1 MSNRCSLLMPGF
13 LLPIP
18 RTAQSIATNQ
28 DRLQTA
34 PRAPNEIS
42 VSRTLLATS
51 HFPRGSPICYKPAR
65 SALARKRSNQI
76 ECLTWLTPLSR
87 PKR

>member
-1 MSNRCSLLMPGF
+1 MSSRCSLLMPGF
-13 LLPIP
+13 FLPIP

-34 PRAPNEIS
+34 PRAADEIS

-51 HFPRGSPICYKPAR
+51 HFPRGSPICNNPAR
-65 SALARKRSNQI
+65 SALGRKRSNHI
-76 ECLTWLTPLSR
+76 ECLKWLTPLSR